1 MKENAEDI
9 TKSSWGNNSDVP
21 YNGAFKVTSVNTKDE
36 VLLEKMMNIMMLK
49 MLL

>member
-1 MKENAEDI
+1 MLKDI

-36 VLLEKMMNIMMLK
+36 VLLEKNDEYYDA
-49 MLL
+49 